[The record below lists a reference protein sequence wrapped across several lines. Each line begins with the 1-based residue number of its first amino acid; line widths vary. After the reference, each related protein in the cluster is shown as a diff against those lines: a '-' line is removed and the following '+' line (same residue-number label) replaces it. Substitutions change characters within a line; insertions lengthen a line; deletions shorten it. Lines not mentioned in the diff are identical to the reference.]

1 MSAALRT
8 ILILTLILAPLGLWA
23 QETSTTT
30 AAAPETTATTATTT
44 TASEAATDTA
54 ERAAES
60 PSQNEGED
68 RGPYAT
74 RAKLRRLLERYS
86 SELATVLA
94 LEPALLGN
102 EQFLKGHPELYELV
116 SKHPEIPQH
125 PDFYLADIAPR
136 RSRQSAAEE
145 IIEALSI
152 SVVFASIALALA
164 WLVKTIIEQKRW
176 NRLSRQQ
183 SEVHNKILDRF
194 GNTEE
199 LLQYIKTP
207 AGAKFLESA
216 PIPLHAERPANRPLI
231 PRGLWSI
238 QAGIVI
244 AAGALGLILVSFRY
258 SGDSAADLFSLGAI
272 GFCIGAGFILSSVI
286 SLFVSRRLH
295 DWQPPAPDDGGIVR

>member
-1 MSAALRT
+1 MSSALRT
-8 ILILTLILAPLGLWA
+8 ILVLTLILAPAGLWA

-30 AAAPETTATTATTT
+30 AATETTATTATTT
-44 TASEAATDTA
+44 SAAGTDTT
-54 ERAAES
+54 ERAADTT
-60 PSQNEGED
+60 SQSDGEE

-74 RAKLRRLLERYS
+74 RSKLRRLLERYS
-86 SELATVLA
+86 SELATVLSM
-94 LEPALLGN
+94 EPALLGN

-116 SKHPEIPQH
+116 SKHPEIAQH

-136 RSRQSAAEE
+136 RSSRSAAEE
-145 IIEALSI
+145 VIEALSI
-152 SVVFASIALALA
+152 FAVFASIAVALA

-258 SGDSAADLFSLGAI
+258 SGESAADLFSLGAI

-286 SLFVSRRLH
+286 SLFVSRRLSE
-295 DWQPPAPDDGGIVR
+295 WQPPAPDDSGIVR